1 MDVGVEFDPQMI
13 FDHPDPYPMF
23 AMMRSSMP
31 VMRVEFMN
39 RVAYTVSK
47 YDDCLAVLKDAETYS
62 SRSNAEV
69 GKVMG
74 RTLIEMD
81 AKEHTRNRA
90 LVQQV
95 FVPRNLD
102 ALAPVLAHLAND
114 VIDRFA
120 DRPTADLVADFTE
133 QFPVQVMAHL
143 TGIPRKDHP
152 QFQAWAIDII
162 GFPKDLAK
170 GLASAAALREYLLPI
185 IAERRVHPHD
195 DVISKLVTGRVDGE
209 GLTDDEV
216 VSFLRLL
223 IPAGA
228 ETTFKLMGNLFVAL
242 LSDRDARWER
252 VRADRSLVPWAI
264 EETLRW
270 ETSVLMV
277 SRQAT
282 RDVEI
287 RGVAIP
293 AGTNL
298 SVLNASG
305 NRDED
310 HYANADEYDLDRR
323 ADDHLAFGFGRH
335 HCLGYHLARME
346 VAIALDAML
355 DRLPKLRLDPAAEPP
370 RILGLAFRAPKRVDV
385 RLD

>member
-1 MDVGVEFDPQMI
+1 MDVGADFDPQMI

-23 AMMRSSMP
+23 AMMRASTP
-31 VMRVEFMN
+31 VMRIEFMN
-39 RVAYTVSK
+39 RVAVAVTK
-47 YDDCLAVLKDAETYS
+47 YDDCVTVLKDAETYS

-81 AKEHTRNRA
+81 GKEHTRHRM
-90 LVQQV
+90 LIQQI
-95 FVPRNLD
+95 FVPKNLDRLEPVLD
-102 ALAPVLAHLAND
+102 ALAREIV
-114 VIDRFA
+114 DRCA
-120 DRPTADLVADFTE
+120 MRPKADLVADFTE
-133 QFPVQVMAHL
+133 KFPIQVMAHM
-143 TGIPRKDHP
+143 TGIPREDHP

-162 GFPKDLAK
+162 GFAKDLPR
-170 GLASAAALREYLLPI
+170 GLAAAEALRQYLLPI
-185 IAERRVHPHD
+185 IAQRRANPGD
-195 DVISKLVTGRVDGE
+195 DVISKLVMGTVDGE

-228 ETTFKLMGNLFVAL
+228 ETTFKLLGNLFVAL
-242 LSDRDARWER
+242 LSDREARYER
-252 VRADRSLVPWAI
+252 VRADRTLVPWAI

-270 ETSVLMV
+270 ESSVLMV

-293 AGTNL
+293 AGMNI
-298 SVLNASG
+298 SVLTAAG

-310 HYANADEYDLDRR
+310 HYVNPDVYDRS
-323 ADDHLAFGFGRH
+323 
-335 HCLGYHLARME
+335 
-346 VAIALDAML
+346 
-355 DRLPKLRLDPAAEPP
+355 
-370 RILGLAFRAPKRVDV
+370 
-385 RLD
+385 

>member
-1 MDVGVEFDPQMI
+1 METNVSFDPQMI

-23 AMMRSSMP
+23 AMMRANMP

-39 RVAYTVSK
+39 RVAYSVAK

-81 AKEHTRNRA
+81 GKEHTRHRM
-90 LVQQV
+90 LIQQI

-102 ALAPVLAHLAND
+102 RLEPVLAGLVHEI
-114 VIDRFA
+114 VDRFA
-120 DRPTADLVADFTE
+120 DRRSADLVADFTE

-152 QFQAWAIDII
+152 QFQRWAIDII
-162 GFPKDLAK
+162 GFPKDLQK
-170 GLASAAALREYLLPI
+170 GLAAAEALRQYLLPI
-185 IAERRVHPHD
+185 IAERRANPAD
-195 DVISKLVTGRVDGE
+195 DVISKLVSGTVDGE

-242 LSDRDARWER
+242 LSDREARYER
-252 VRADRSLVPWAI
+252 VRADRTLIPWAI

-287 RGVAIP
+287 RGVEIP
-293 AGTNL
+293 AGTNI

-305 NRDED
+305 NRDEE
-310 HYANADEYDLDRR
+310 HYENPDVFDLDRR
-323 ADDHLAFGFGRH
+323 ADDHLAFAFGRH

-346 VAIALDAML
+346 IRIALDAIL
-355 DRLPKLRLDPAAEPP
+355 DRLPRLRLDPDAPP
-370 RILGLAFRAPKRVDV
+370 PQILGLAFRSPKRVDV

>member
-47 YDDCLAVLKDAETYS
+47 YDDCLAVLKDSETYS

-81 AKEHTRNRA
+81 GKEHTRHRA

-95 FVPRNLD
+95 FVPKNLD
-102 ALAPVLAHLAND
+102 TLAPVLAHLAND
-114 VIDRFA
+114 IIDRFA
-120 DRPTADLVADFTE
+120 DRTAADLVADFTE

-162 GFPKDLAK
+162 GFPKDLPK

-185 IAERRVHPHD
+185 IADRRTHPQD

-242 LSDRDARWER
+242 LSDRESRWER

-293 AGTNL
+293 AGTNI

-305 NRDED
+305 NRDEE
-310 HYANADEYDLDRR
+310 HYEDPDVYDLDRR
-323 ADDHLAFGFGRH
+323 ADDHLAFAFGRH

-346 VAIALDAML
+346 VAIALEAML
-355 DRLPKLRLDPAAEPP
+355 DRLPKLKLDPAADPP